1 MSLMKSCRTLLVLG
15 AALLAAAPIAAAESK
30 PGIAWLDDWGKAL
43 AAAKADHRPI
53 LLEFYTSWCLYC
65 GKLEKET
72 FADARVVGLAKEFV
86 CVRLDADVAKGVAAR
101 YSPEGFP
108 TIIIAAPNGEEI
120 VHISGFRDAAT
131 IHAVLRVMT
140 EQGPKISDWIA
151 RIDGNPKDLEAREA
165 LGRTYLDLGVA
176 DKAEEHLQAALK
188 AKPSNE
194 PGKDGESAEARIQFL
209 LGRAYAAGDDYARA
223 IKLFDKLIAANPGS
237 ARLPAY
243 WLELAKAYVAEE
255 KADKAKE
262 AVAALESGFP
272 GSPEAEAAKTL
283 LK

>member
-1 MSLMKSCRTLLVLG
+1 MAFMKARRISLAVA
-15 AALLAAAPIAAAESK
+15 AALLAAAPLAAAESK
-30 PGIAWLDDWGKAL
+30 PGITWLDDWGKAL
-43 AAAKADHRPI
+43 SAAKAAERPI

-72 FADARVVGLAKEFV
+72 FADTRVVGLAKEFV

-108 TIIIAAPNGEEI
+108 TIIIAAPNGDEI

-131 IHAVLRVMT
+131 IHTVLRVMS
-140 EQGPKISDWIA
+140 ERGPKISEWIA
-151 RIDGNPKDLEAREA
+151 RVEKNPKDVEAREA
-165 LGRTYLDLGVA
+165 LGRAYLDLGVP

-188 AKPSNE
+188 AKPSTE
-194 PGKDGESAEARIQFL
+194 PREGGESDEARIQFL
-209 LGRAYAAGDDYARA
+209 LGRAYGAGDDYARA
-223 IKLFDKLIAANPGS
+223 IKVFDRLIAANPGS

-243 WLELAKAYVAEE
+243 WLELARAYVAEE
-255 KADKAKE
+255 KADKARE
-262 AVAALESGFP
+262 VIARLESGYP